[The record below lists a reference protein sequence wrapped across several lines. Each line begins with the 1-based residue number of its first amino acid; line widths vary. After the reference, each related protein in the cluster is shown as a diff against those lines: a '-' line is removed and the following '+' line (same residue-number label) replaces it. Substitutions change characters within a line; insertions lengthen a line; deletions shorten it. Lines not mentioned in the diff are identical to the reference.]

1 VNPTSTPAPTPGAR
15 LGIIGG
21 GQLARMTHQA
31 AITLGVDVAVLCDDP
46 FAPAVRA
53 GARHLPGRPDRFA
66 DLVRLAASVD
76 VVTVDHEQTPAAS
89 LDRLAGLGHVVA
101 PGALAARLGQ
111 DKAEVRSMLGAE
123 GIPVAPWTCTA
134 DAGEVAAFGALHGWP
149 LVVKRRCGGYDG
161 RGVWIVEDVSA
172 ARDVIEEVGEVVV
185 EPRLAFTH
193 ELSVLVVRS
202 TRGEVAAYPTLETV
216 QRQGQCDEVFV
227 PALVAAPLAVQ
238 ARALAVRVAHR
249 VGLVG
254 VMAVELFVVDD
265 RLLLNELAVR
275 PHNSGH
281 LTVEACATSQFENHV
296 RAVLGLPARG
306 HQPPGPGRLHGERGR
321 QRRRRRSAPEAGRR
335 ARRPRCE
342 RAPLREGAP
351 APAQARS
358 HHGHRRRRRRGPGPG
373 QAGPGRAAG
382 HGGAGVSGQGSTAT
396 PASEPRGSASSWAA
410 SRTWRSCRPRPTC
423 SPSTAWTYEVRT
435 VSAHR
440 TPLQMVEYA
449 QTAAGRGLEV
459 IIAGAGGAAHL
470 PGMVASLTPLPVIGV
485 PVPLGTLDG
494 LDSLLSI
501 VQMPAGVPVATVGI
515 GNARNAALLAV
526 RILSVRP
533 PAPPEGVAEEAS

>member
-1 VNPTSTPAPTPGAR
+1 MNPTPTPTPPPGAR

-149 LVVKRRCGGYDG
+149 LVVKRRCGGDDG

-216 QRQGQCDEVFV
+216 QRHGQCDEVFV

-296 RAVLGLPARG
+296 RAVLGLPLGATNLRVPAACMVNVVGSADGGDPLRRLDAGLAVPGASVHRYGKVPRPRRKLG
-306 HQPPGPGRLHGERGR
+306 HITATGDDV
-321 QRRRRRSAPEAGRR
+321 AEAR
-335 ARRPRCE
+335 ARAK
-342 RAPLREGAP
+342 RAR
-351 APAQARS
+351 
-358 HHGHRRRRRRGPGPG
+358 
-373 QAGPGRAAG
+373 
-382 HGGAGVSGQGSTAT
+382 
-396 PASEPRGSASSWAA
+396 
-410 SRTWRSCRPRPTC
+410 
-423 SPSTAWTYEVRT
+423 
-435 VSAHR
+435 
-440 TPLQMVEYA
+440 
-449 QTAAGRGLEV
+449 
-459 IIAGAGGAAHL
+459 
-470 PGMVASLTPLPVIGV
+470 
-485 PVPLGTLDG
+485 
-494 LDSLLSI
+494 
-501 VQMPAGVPVATVGI
+501 
-515 GNARNAALLAV
+515 AALLDTAV
-526 RILSVRP
+526 
-533 PAPPEGVAEEAS
+533 PA